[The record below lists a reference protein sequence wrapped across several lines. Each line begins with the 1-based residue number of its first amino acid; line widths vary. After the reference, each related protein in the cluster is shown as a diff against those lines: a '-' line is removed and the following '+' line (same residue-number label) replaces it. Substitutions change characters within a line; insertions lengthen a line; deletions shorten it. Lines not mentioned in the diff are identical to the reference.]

1 VTRIIKKNYKWVLA
15 ILGLAAIALAVAGY
29 ILRQQRVRFPW
40 EPKTIPMFVE
50 TQTAQAV
57 TPGQGQS
64 VQVAGVKI
72 GQITSVK
79 LEDGR
84 ARLRL
89 DIEPQNEGLIR
100 TDAKAMLRPRTP
112 LKDMYVQILPG
123 SKDAPAA
130 KENHVVPVANT
141 SVDINMDEVLSTL
154 DARTRDY
161 VVLLASGAGG
171 GLKRR
176 GKDLA
181 EVFRRFGPT
190 MADLRR
196 VNQAVGQ
203 EHRAL
208 RRVVTSIADL
218 NGELARNP
226 EDLSQLVDASAA
238 TFSAFASE
246 DDNLRTTLSEL
257 PPTLRQT
264 RETLRDVRPF
274 ARELGPATRA
284 LTPAVRALDRA
295 NERVRPFAREARPV
309 VEKEIRPF
317 VRRARPLVADLAP
330 AATDLSA
337 TIPELVRSGR
347 VANRFFNMLTS
358 NPGGAEGP
366 DKGAARE
373 EGYLFWLGWLFH
385 QTVNLQNVEDANGP
399 MRPIFLTGTCGT
411 LTSLVNN
418 NPLAEYG
425 LNLSPLLATQC
436 GNPNT
441 LSTNLGQLVEQLP
454 APLRDAFPVGPPGGG
469 TR

>member
-1 VTRIIKKNYKWVLA
+1 VTRIIKKNYKWVLT
-15 ILGLAAIALAVAGY
+15 ILGLALLALFVAGY

-40 EPKTIPMFVE
+40 EAATVRMYVE
-50 TQTAQAV
+50 ADTAQAV
-57 TPGQGQS
+57 TPGQGQA

-72 GQITSVK
+72 GQIMGVK
-79 LEDGR
+79 LKDGR
-84 ARLRL
+84 ARLAL
-89 DIEPQNEGLIR
+89 EIEPGNTGLIR

-123 SKDAPAA
+123 TKDAPAA
-130 KENHVVPVANT
+130 KKGHVVPVANT
-141 SVDINMDEVLSTL
+141 TTDVNFDQVLSSL

-161 VVLLASGAGG
+161 VVLLANGAGG
-171 GLKRR
+171 GLKNR

-203 EHRAL
+203 EERAL
-208 RRVVTSIADL
+208 RRLVTSIADL

-238 TFSAFASE
+238 TFTAFASE
-246 DDNLRTTLSEL
+246 DDRLQQSLSEL

-264 RETLRDVRPF
+264 RQTLRDVRPF

-284 LTPAVRALDRA
+284 LTPAVRALDAA
-295 NERVRPFAREARPV
+295 NDEVRPFARKATPIVR
-309 VEKEIRPF
+309 KEIRPF
-317 VRRARPLVADLAP
+317 ARGARPLVADLAP
-330 AATDLSA
+330 AAKDLSA
-337 TIPELVRSGR
+337 TIPELVRGGR
-347 VANRFFNMLTS
+347 VANRFFNMLGS
-358 NPGGAEGP
+358 NPNGAEGP
-366 DKGAARE
+366 GAAGRE

-418 NPLAEYG
+418 NPLAEFG
-425 LNLSPLLATQC
+425 LNLSPVLATQC

-441 LSTNLGQLVEQLP
+441 NSVDLGGLVEQLP
-454 APLRDAFPVGPPGGG
+454 APLRDVFPVGPPGGA
-469 TR
+469 R